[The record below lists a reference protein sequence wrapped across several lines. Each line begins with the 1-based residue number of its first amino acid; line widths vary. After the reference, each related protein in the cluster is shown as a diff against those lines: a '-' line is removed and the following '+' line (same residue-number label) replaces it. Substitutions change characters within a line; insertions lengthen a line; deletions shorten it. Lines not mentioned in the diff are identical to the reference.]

1 MRDLFVGFQVFEF
14 ATISNLQQIT
24 EVLSRFVV
32 RLRVIRCWTK
42 MANLL
47 QPIRYDQ
54 LDLFSFERQAT
65 AAECYFLLNSTNPV
79 SQHAMSS

>member
-1 MRDLFVGFQVFEF
+1 MRDLYVGFQVFEF
-14 ATISNLQQIT
+14 VTISNLQQIT

-32 RLRVIRCWTK
+32 QLRVIRCWTK

-65 AAECYFLLNSTNPV
+65 AAECCFLLNSTKPV